1 MDIANH
7 TTGSSNMCVAVALL
21 LAIPLSG
28 MMLEKLGSQLLA
40 CFYLG
45 MIVLAGISFVVA
57 RGLLI
62 GNFFVLKRKM

>member
-1 MDIANH
+1 
-7 TTGSSNMCVAVALL
+7 MCVAVALL